1 MKKIYFMATFIAL
14 ATFGGCSTTIDGSDD
29 INLAK
34 SEISIGLPIGINRT
48 VVDAEGKAAWVEGDS
63 FSLWA
68 ENRTGAFVHNG
79 VDFKMMYYWHSL
91 QSAVFTSNANS
102 LAEGN
107 YTYYAVSPKPESID
121 GRKATYTLPAVQ
133 QGDSFN
139 GAYDIMVA
147 EPVVAEALSADKVNN
162 LALDFQHKTHL
173 LKMTIAENNFGRSVS
188 KLQLEFP
195 SAVTGNVVVDVTKP
209 NENPVISSGN
219 NTLTLNLDKA
229 ADVGDTIYG
238 VVVPGT
244 MNGNVKLTAI
254 SPLGQLSEVRTF
266 QLSKELKAGHI
277 TPMSLVIPE
286 VYRKTAIRFSIGTN
300 HLGEAIQKLTIIDNN
315 GATIATFN
323 TNSSNRYEMYHE
335 GNIANSKYESYSNK
349 TFTARFESAHAIVEQ
364 KFTMPT
370 ITAYTTTTVPAITVP
385 YLLFEDFSQAKGY
398 ADHDNFTA
406 SANNETGEH
415 PGFLLNNYMPTNGWN
430 ASRFKIEAGQSI
442 RINVRYQSGA
452 WVVERICGR
461 LDTPAMKGLKS
472 GAKVT
477 LKVTFDTG
485 FYVPKGYNYDDS
497 GSTYSFFKIGTHTES
512 ESSKIDGDTQGDIDR
527 RCSVAHT
534 SNNYASEFGA
544 SSFSSVF
551 PTVSYNIGNC
561 TSSTRIVWWPCTNR
575 DTSHIAANCC
585 YFMYIDNIRVS
596 IAQ

>member
-14 ATFGGCSTTIDGSDD
+14 VTFGGCSTTIDGSDD

-147 EPVVAEALSADKVNN
+147 EPVKAEALSADKVNN

-315 GATIATFN
+315 GAAIATFN

-406 SANNETGEH
+406 SADNETGEY

-512 ESSKIDGDTQGDIDR
+512 ESSKIDGDNQGDIDG

-551 PTVSYNIGNC
+551 PTVSYNISNC

-575 DTSHIAANCC
+575 NTSHIAANCC